1 MSSAS
6 AIAQTGL
13 NVAQQR
19 LDASAHNVANLQTPG
34 FHRQQVQQQAV
45 APQGVQADT
54 RKAPH
59 AGAAL
64 ADDLV
69 NQMSAAYSFE
79 ANLKVIRTEQRM
91 LGRLLDEQ
99 A

>member
-1 MSSAS
+1 MPSAS

-34 FHRQQVQQQAV
+34 FHRQQVRQQAV

-54 RKAPH
+54 LKAPH

>member
-1 MSSAS
+1 MSSAA

-34 FHRQQVQQQAV
+34 FHRQQVQQQTV

-54 RKAPH
+54 RKALH

-64 ADDLV
+64 ADDRV

-79 ANLKVIRTEQRM
+79 ANLKAIRTEQRM

>member
-34 FHRQQVQQQAV
+34 FHRQQVQQQTV
-45 APQGVQADT
+45 APQGVQA
-54 RKAPH
+54 
-59 AGAAL
+59 
-64 ADDLV
+64 
-69 NQMSAAYSFE
+69 
-79 ANLKVIRTEQRM
+79 
-91 LGRLLDEQ
+91 
-99 A
+99 

>member
-34 FHRQQVQQQAV
+34 FHGQQVQQQTV

-54 RKAPH
+54 RTAPR